1 MRGLFLKIFAIFWL
15 AQSLI
20 FIISTTLI
28 IRQRFASPNTFGDAL
43 NINFRHDA
51 DLALQDFLL
60 NGCPGFRNNS
70 ARLEPAGAA
79 LLDASGHLLCSTA
92 NAPAIPDLG
101 SSFPN
106 HIENRPAGNL
116 FAWLVPTSSAAN
128 GAHYEYVWFQTPSNR
143 HPPRR
148 WEYLHYAFPQ
158 LPVAIAV
165 GGLTTFVLVLL
176 FTRPLVRLRKVARAL
191 AGGNLSARVDQS
203 PSAASQTTSDEFQG
217 LVHDFNH
224 MAERLDSLVGAQKL
238 LLRDVSHE
246 LRSPLAR
253 LSVALE
259 LAREDST
266 SQEVDT
272 AQTGSIAHNVGTTP
286 ALTEHLDRIQREA
299 EKLNQ
304 LIGQLLTLS
313 SMEAR
318 EARENTSTFQP
329 VSLNQLCEELLPD
342 AEYEANQRSCTV
354 SLIEDTPCTIR
365 GDRELLYRA
374 IENVVRNAIRYTN
387 PGTEVTLRIGSTT
400 VDHHRFASIEV
411 SDHGPGIPEAE
422 LAHIFR
428 PFYRVDYARS
438 SSTGGFGVGL
448 AITERAVRL
457 HNGTIRATNR
467 PTGGATITF
476 LFPQPLST
484 NLST

>member
-1 MRGLFLKIFAIFWL
+1 MRKA
-15 AQSLI
+15 
-20 FIISTTLI
+20 
-28 IRQRFASPNTFGDAL
+28 
-43 NINFRHDA
+43 
-51 DLALQDFLL
+51 
-60 NGCPGFRNNS
+60 
-70 ARLEPAGAA
+70 
-79 LLDASGHLLCSTA
+79 
-92 NAPAIPDLG
+92 
-101 SSFPN
+101 
-106 HIENRPAGNL
+106 
-116 FAWLVPTSSAAN
+116 
-128 GAHYEYVWFQTPSNR
+128 
-143 HPPRR
+143 
-148 WEYLHYAFPQ
+148 
-158 LPVAIAV
+158 
-165 GGLTTFVLVLL
+165 
-176 FTRPLVRLRKVARAL
+176 ARAL
-191 AGGNLSARVDQS
+191 AGGNLSARVDQT
-203 PSAASQTTSDEFQG
+203 PSAASQSTTDEFQG

-224 MAERLDSLVGAQKL
+224 MAERLESLVGAQKL

-246 LRSPLAR
+246 LRSPLSR

-259 LAREDST
+259 LAREDVT
-266 SQEVDT
+266 PQQEGT
-272 AQTGSIAHNVGTTP
+272 AHSGGTTLQAGTTP
-286 ALTEHLDRIQREA
+286 NTTPDVTQHLDRIQREA

-304 LIGQLLTLS
+304 LISQLLTLS

-342 AEYEANQRSCTV
+342 AEYEAQQRNCTV
-354 SLIEDTPCTIR
+354 TLIEDTACTIR

-400 VDHHRFASIEV
+400 VNNLRHACIEV
-411 SDHGPGIPEAE
+411 SDQGPGIPEAE

-457 HNGTIRATNR
+457 HHGTIRATNR

-476 LFPQPLST
+476 LFPQPVAT
-484 NLST
+484 NLPA